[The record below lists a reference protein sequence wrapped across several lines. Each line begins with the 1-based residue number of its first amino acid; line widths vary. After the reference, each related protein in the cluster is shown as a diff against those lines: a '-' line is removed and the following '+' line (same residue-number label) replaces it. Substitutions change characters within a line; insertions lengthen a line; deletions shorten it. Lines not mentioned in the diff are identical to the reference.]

1 MTVTPDALGMLIAL
15 FAFVVTVLGG
25 VGGMLSHLMK
35 RIDARFEHVDA
46 RFERVDARFDLVDAR
61 FDRIDARLDRMDA
74 RFDRMDERFD
84 RMDSRFDRA
93 DERVGG
99 GLTSVEHELGEV
111 KIAVARLEGPRRHLQ
126 QL

>member
-1 MTVTPDALGMLIAL
+1 VTVTPDALGMLIAL

-46 RFERVDARFDLVDAR
+46 RFDLVDAK
-61 FDRIDARLDRMDA
+61 FDRMDTRLDRMDA

-99 GLTSVEHELGEV
+99 GLTAVEHELGEV